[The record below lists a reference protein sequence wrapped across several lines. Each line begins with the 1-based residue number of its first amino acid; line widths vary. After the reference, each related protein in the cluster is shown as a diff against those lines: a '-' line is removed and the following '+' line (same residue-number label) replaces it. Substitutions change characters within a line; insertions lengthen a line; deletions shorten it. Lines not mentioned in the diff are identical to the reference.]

1 MSIGADIFTR
11 LSTDVAVSALA
22 GTRIY
27 AGVFKQQD
35 ILPAIRYSK
44 IAAVNHSLMGVDAGV
59 EISTYQIDVISA
71 TYAQMDALRDAV
83 KTSLRRWRKAGIQDT
98 YITSDSDMYD
108 DETQLH
114 RARINIDIVEGA

>member
-1 MSIGADIFTR
+1 MTIGADIFTR
-11 LSTDVAVSALA
+11 LSTDAAVSALA

-27 AGVFKQQD
+27 ASVFKQQD

-44 IAAVNHSLMGVDAGV
+44 ISAVNHSLMGVDAGV

-83 KTSLRRWRKAGIQDT
+83 KASLRRWRKSGIQDT

-108 DETQLH
+108 DETKLH